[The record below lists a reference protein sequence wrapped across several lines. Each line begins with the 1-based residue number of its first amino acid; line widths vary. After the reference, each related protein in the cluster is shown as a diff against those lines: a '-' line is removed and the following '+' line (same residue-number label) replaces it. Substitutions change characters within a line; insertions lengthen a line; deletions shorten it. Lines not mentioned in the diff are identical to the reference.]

1 MYLTREEES
10 ILAGEQGNGR
20 RRAMELLVAV
30 GKIYGADKLVPIK
43 SAHLSGVSYKT
54 IGEGGIDFLQ
64 EMSQDS
70 NVSVITTLNPSG
82 MDSERWKEMHV
93 SEEFAR
99 KQLEIIEC
107 YGKLGVK
114 TTCSCTPYLS
124 INAPGKGDT
133 IAWAESSALSY
144 ANSVLGARTNRE
156 GGPGALAASI
166 IGKTPLYGLH
176 LDANRVPTVVIEAEM
191 KEDLLDYSLLGHAIG
206 TRIGGAVPFIRGVR
220 PGSDKL
226 KMMAAAMAASG
237 SVALFHV
244 EGITPDADRQAT
256 NGLEVI
262 KIDEKELRS
271 FKDKVSSGKDPDL
284 IALGCP
290 HLSEDEV
297 RHLANVVKGKRKVKD
312 TDVWFCTSRAVKARC
327 PNETKELERIGKVVC
342 DTCMI
347 VTPIEGVY
355 RCTATNSCKAC
366 SYLPSLC
373 SQKVV
378 CESAETLLGSVMQ

>member
-1 MYLTREEES
+1 MFLTREEES
-10 ILAGEQGNGR
+10 ILAGEQGQGR

-30 GKIYGADKLVPIK
+30 GKIYGAEKLVPIT

-54 IGEGGIDFLQ
+54 IGEGGIDFLK

-70 NVSVITTLNPSG
+70 KVSVRTTLNPSG
-82 MDSERWKEMHV
+82 MDSYRWKEMHV
-93 SEEFAR
+93 AEKFAH
-99 KQLEIIEC
+99 KQLEIIEY
-107 YGKLGVK
+107 YGKLGVQ

-124 INAPGKGDT
+124 TNVPRKGDS

-144 ANSVLGARTNRE
+144 ANSVIGARTNRE
-156 GGPGALAASI
+156 GGPSALAASI

-176 LDANRVPTVVIEAEM
+176 LDQNRRPTVVIKADM
-191 KEDLLDYSLLGHAIG
+191 KEDLLDYALLGQVIG
-206 TRIGGAVPFIRGVR
+206 SRIGNAIPFITGIR
-220 PGSDKL
+220 PGTDQL
-226 KMMAAAMAASG
+226 KMMAAAMAAAG

-244 EGITPDADRQAT
+244 DGVTPDSKLQEVK
-256 NGLEVI
+256 GLEVI
-262 KIDEKELRS
+262 NVDGRELRTC
-271 FKDKVSSGKDPDL
+271 KDKISSGKDPDL

-297 RHLANVVKGKRKVKD
+297 RQLASMVKGKKKVKD
-312 TDVWFCTSRAVKARC
+312 TDVWFCTSRDVVTSC
-327 PNETKELERIGKVVC
+327 PKEVKELERIGKVVC

-366 SYLPSLC
+366 NYLPSLC

>member
-1 MYLTREEES
+1 MFLTKEEES

-30 GKIYGADKLVPIK
+30 GKVYGAERLVPIT

-54 IGEGGIDFLQ
+54 IGEGGIDFLK
-64 EMSQDS
+64 EMSQDCK
-70 NVSVITTLNPSG
+70 VTVRTTLNPSG

-99 KQLEIIEC
+99 KQLDIIEC
-107 YGKLGVK
+107 YGRLGVQ

-124 INAPGKGDT
+124 INVPNRGDT

-176 LDANRVPTVVIEAEM
+176 LDVNRVPTVVIEAEM
-191 KEDLLDYSLLGHAIG
+191 REDLLDYALLGHAIG
-206 TRIGGAVPFIRGVR
+206 SKIGGAVPFIRGVR
-220 PGSDKL
+220 PGTDQL
-226 KMMAAAMAASG
+226 KIMAAAMAAAG
-237 SVALFHV
+237 SVAMFHV
-244 EGITPDADRQAT
+244 DRVTPDSASQDLK
-256 NGLEVI
+256 GLEVI
-262 KIDEKELRS
+262 RIDSKELRTL
-271 FKDKVSSGKDPDL
+271 KDKVTSGKEPDL

-290 HLSEDEV
+290 HLSENEV
-297 RHLANVVKGKRKVKD
+297 RHLASIVKGKRKAKD
-312 TDVWFCTSRAVKARC
+312 TDVWFCTSRDVKARC
-327 PNETKELERIGKVVC
+327 PKEVSELERIGNVVC

-355 RCTATNSCKAC
+355 SCTATNSCKAC

-378 CESAETLLGSVMQ
+378 CESAEALLGSVMQ

>member
-1 MYLTREEES
+1 MFLTREEES

-30 GKIYGADKLVPIK
+30 GKIYDAEKLVPIT

-54 IGEGGIDFLQ
+54 IGEGGIDFLR

-70 NVSVITTLNPSG
+70 KVSVRTTLNPSG

-93 SEEFAR
+93 SEAFAQ
-99 KQLEIIEC
+99 KQLEIIES
-107 YGKLGVK
+107 YRKLGVQ
-114 TTCSCTPYLS
+114 TTCSCTPYLTV
-124 INAPGKGDT
+124 NVPNKGDT

-176 LDANRVPTVVIEAEM
+176 LDVNRVPTVVIEADME
-191 KEDLLDYSLLGHAIG
+191 EILLDYALLGHAIG
-206 TRIGGAVPFIRGVR
+206 SKIGGAVPFIRGVK
-220 PGSDKL
+220 PGTDQL
-226 KMMAAAMAASG
+226 KMMAAAMAAAG

-244 EGITPDADRQAT
+244 DAVTPDSRSQELK
-256 NGLEVI
+256 GLEVI
-262 KIDEKELRS
+262 KIDEKELLA
-271 FKDKVSSGKDPDL
+271 FKDKVTSGKDPDL

-290 HLSEDEV
+290 HLSENEV
-297 RHLANVVKGKRKVKD
+297 RHLADVVKGKRKVKD
-312 TDVWFCTSRAVKARC
+312 TDVWFCTSREVKASCSR
-327 PNETKELERIGKVVC
+327 EISELERIGTVVC

-347 VTPIEGVY
+347 VTPIESVY
-355 RCTATNSCKAC
+355 GCTATNSCKAC

>member
-1 MYLTREEES
+1 MFLTKEEES
-10 ILAGEQGNGR
+10 ILAGEQGHGK

-30 GKIYGADKLVPIK
+30 GKIYGAEKLVPIT

-54 IGEGGIDFLQ
+54 IGDGGIDFLK
-64 EMSQDS
+64 EMSEDCK
-70 NVSVITTLNPSG
+70 VSIKTTLNPSG
-82 MDSERWKEMHV
+82 MDSVRWKEMHV
-93 SEEFAR
+93 AEEFAQ

-107 YGKLGVK
+107 YAKLGVQ

-124 INAPGKGDT
+124 TNVPSKGDT

-144 ANSVLGARTNRE
+144 ANSVIGARTNRE

-176 LDANRVPTVVIEAEM
+176 LDANRRPTIVIEAEM
-191 KEDLLDYSLLGHAIG
+191 KEDLLDFALLGQAIG
-206 TRIGGAVPFIRGVR
+206 SKIGGAVPYIKGVR
-220 PGSDKL
+220 PDTDQL
-226 KMMAAAMAASG
+226 KMMAAAMAAAG

-244 EGITPDADRQAT
+244 EGITPDSEQQEVR
-256 NGLEVI
+256 GLEVI
-262 KIDEKELRS
+262 KVDEKELRT
-271 FKDKVSSGKDPDL
+271 FKDKISTGKDPDL

-290 HLSEDEV
+290 HLSENEV
-297 RHLANVVKGKRKVKD
+297 RHLASTVKGRRKVKD
-312 TDVWFCTSRAVKARC
+312 TDVWFCTSREVVHKC
-327 PNETKELERIGKVVC
+327 PKEVRELERIGKVVC

-366 SYLPSLC
+366 NYLPSLC

-378 CESAETLLGSVMQ
+378 CESAETLLETVMQ

>member
-1 MYLTREEES
+1 MFLTREEES

-30 GKIYGADKLVPIK
+30 GKIYGAEKLVPIT

-54 IGEGGIDFLQ
+54 IGEGGIDFLR
-64 EMSQDS
+64 EMSQDCK
-70 NVSVITTLNPSG
+70 VSVKTTLNPSG
-82 MDSERWKEMHV
+82 MDSERWREMHV
-93 SEEFAR
+93 PEEFAQ
-99 KQLEIIEC
+99 KQLEIIDR
-107 YGKLGVK
+107 YGQLGVD
-114 TTCSCTPYLS
+114 TTCSCTPYLHS
-124 INAPGKGDT
+124 NVPNNGDT

-144 ANSVLGARTNRE
+144 ANSVIGARTNRE

-176 LDANRVPTVVIEAEM
+176 LDPNRRPTVVIEAEM
-191 KEDLLDYSLLGHAIG
+191 GEGLLDYALLGQVIG
-206 TRIGGAVPFIRGVR
+206 SRIGGAVPFIKGIR
-220 PGSDKL
+220 PGTDQL

-244 EGITPDADRQAT
+244 DGVTPDSHVQELK
-256 NGLEVI
+256 GLETIQV
-262 KIDEKELRS
+262 DERELRTA
-271 FKDKVSSGKDPDL
+271 KDKVTSGKDPDL

-290 HLSEDEV
+290 HLSEKEV
-297 RHLANVVKGKRKVKD
+297 RHLASTVKGKRKTKD
-312 TDVWFCTSRAVKARC
+312 TDVWFCTSREVMRRC
-327 PNETKELERIGKVVC
+327 PNDVKELERIGKVVC

-366 SYLPSLC
+366 NYLPSLC

-378 CESAETLLGSVMQ
+378 CESAETLLATVMQ

>member
-1 MYLTREEES
+1 MFLTKEEEA
-10 ILAGEQGNGR
+10 ILAGEQGHGK

-30 GKIYGADKLVPIK
+30 GKIYGAERLVPIT

-54 IGEGGIDFLQ
+54 IGEGGIDFLT
-64 EMSQDS
+64 EMAQDCK
-70 NVSVITTLNPSG
+70 VSVRTTLNPSG
-82 MDSERWKEMHV
+82 MDSVRWKEMHV

-99 KQLEIIEC
+99 KQHAIIEC
-107 YGKLGVK
+107 YAKLGVQ

-124 INAPGKGDT
+124 SNIPKKGDT

-144 ANSVLGARTNRE
+144 ANSVIGARTNRE

-176 LDANRVPTVVIEAEM
+176 LNMNRRPTVVIEAEM
-191 KEDLLDYSLLGHAIG
+191 KGDLLDYALLGQAIG
-206 TRIGGAVPFIRGVR
+206 SRIGSAVPYIRGVK
-220 PGSDKL
+220 PDTDDL
-226 KMMAAAMAASG
+226 KMMAAAMAAAG

-244 EGITPDADRQAT
+244 EGVTPESDGQET
-256 NGLEVI
+256 KGLEII
-262 KIDEKELRS
+262 KVDEKELRS
-271 FKDKVSSGKDPDL
+271 FKDKLSTGKEPDL

-290 HLSEDEV
+290 HLSEKEV
-297 RHLANVVKGKRKVKD
+297 RHLASFIKGKTKVKD
-312 TDVWFCTSRAVKARC
+312 TDVWFCTSREVVAKC
-327 PNETKELERIGKVVC
+327 PKEVRELERVGKVVC

-355 RCTATNSCKAC
+355 HCTATNSCKAC
-366 SYLPSLC
+366 NYLPSLC

>member
-1 MYLTREEES
+1 MFLTKEEES
-10 ILAGEQGNGR
+10 ILAGEQGHGK

-30 GKIYGADKLVPIK
+30 GKIYGAEKLVPIT

-54 IGEGGIDFLQ
+54 IGDGGIDFLK
-64 EMSQDS
+64 EMSEDCK
-70 NVSVITTLNPSG
+70 VSIKTTLNPSG
-82 MDSERWKEMHV
+82 MDSVRWKEMHV
-93 SEEFAR
+93 PEEFAQ

-107 YGKLGVK
+107 YAKLGVQ

-124 INAPGKGDT
+124 TNVPCKGDT

-144 ANSVLGARTNRE
+144 ANSVIGARTNRE

-176 LDANRVPTVVIEAEM
+176 LEANRRSTIVIEAEM
-191 KEDLLDYSLLGHAIG
+191 KENLLDYALLGQAIG
-206 TRIGGAVPFIRGVR
+206 SKIGSAVPYIRGVT
-220 PGSDKL
+220 PDTDQL
-226 KMMAAAMAASG
+226 KMMAAAMAAAG

-244 EGITPDADRQAT
+244 EGITPDSELQEVR
-256 NGLEVI
+256 GLEVI
-262 KIDEKELRS
+262 KVDEKELRT
-271 FKDKVSSGKDPDL
+271 FKDTISTGKDPEL

-290 HLSEDEV
+290 HLSENEV
-297 RHLANVVKGKRKVKD
+297 RHLASTVKGRKKVID
-312 TDVWFCTSRAVKARC
+312 TDVWFCTSREVVGKC
-327 PNETKELERIGKVVC
+327 PKEVRELERIGKVVC

-366 SYLPSLC
+366 NYLPSLC
-373 SQKVV
+373 SQKVI
-378 CESAETLLGSVMQ
+378 CESAESLLDMVMQ

>member
-1 MYLTREEES
+1 MFLTKEEES
-10 ILAGEQGNGR
+10 ILAGEQGHGK

-30 GKIYGADKLVPIK
+30 GKIYGAEKLVPIT

-54 IGEGGIDFLQ
+54 IGDGGIDFLK
-64 EMSQDS
+64 EMSEDCK
-70 NVSVITTLNPSG
+70 VSIKTTLNPSG
-82 MDSERWKEMHV
+82 MDSVRWKEMHV
-93 SEEFAR
+93 AEEFAQ

-107 YGKLGVK
+107 YAKLGVQ

-124 INAPGKGDT
+124 TNVPSKGDT

-144 ANSVLGARTNRE
+144 ANSVIGARTNRE

-176 LDANRVPTVVIEAEM
+176 LDANRRPTIVIEAEM
-191 KEDLLDYSLLGHAIG
+191 KENLLDYALLGQAIG
-206 TRIGGAVPFIRGVR
+206 SRIGGAVPYIRGVK
-220 PGSDKL
+220 PDTDQL
-226 KMMAAAMAASG
+226 KMMAAAMAAAG

-244 EGITPDADRQAT
+244 EGITPDSEQQAVR
-256 NGLEVI
+256 GLEVI
-262 KIDEKELRS
+262 KVDEKELRT
-271 FKDKVSSGKDPDL
+271 FKDKISTGKDPDL

-290 HLSEDEV
+290 HLSENEV
-297 RHLANVVKGKRKVKD
+297 HHLASTVKGRRKVKD
-312 TDVWFCTSRAVKARC
+312 TDVWFCTSREVVRKC
-327 PNETKELERIGKVVC
+327 PKEVQELERIGKVVC

-366 SYLPSLC
+366 NYLPSLC
-373 SQKVV
+373 SQKVI
-378 CESAETLLGSVMQ
+378 CESAESLLESVMQ

>member
-1 MYLTREEES
+1 MFLTREEES
-10 ILAGEQGNGR
+10 ILDGEQGHGR
-20 RRAMELLVAV
+20 RRAMELLVAI
-30 GKIYGADKLVPIK
+30 GKIYGAEKLVPIT

-54 IGEGGIDFLQ
+54 IGEGGIDFLK
-64 EMSQDS
+64 EMSQDCR
-70 NVSVITTLNPSG
+70 VSVKTTLNPSG
-82 MDSERWKEMHV
+82 MDSVRWREMHV
-93 SEEFAR
+93 AEEFAQ
-99 KQLEIIEC
+99 KQLEIVEY

-114 TTCSCTPYLS
+114 TTCSCTPYLAT
-124 INAPGKGDT
+124 NVPQKGDT
-133 IAWAESSALSY
+133 VAWAESSALSY
-144 ANSVLGARTNRE
+144 ANSVIGARTNRE

-176 LDANRVPTVVIEAEM
+176 LDANRRATVIIEAEM
-191 KEDLLDYSLLGHAIG
+191 KEDMLDYALLGQAIG
-206 TRIGGAVPFIRGVR
+206 SKIGGAIPFIRGVR
-220 PGSDKL
+220 PGTDQL
-226 KMMAAAMAASG
+226 KMMAAAMAAAG

-244 EGITPDADRQAT
+244 DEVTPDSKLQEL

-262 KIDEKELRS
+262 KVDERELLT
-271 FKDKVSSGKDPDL
+271 FKDKITSGKDPDL

-290 HLSEDEV
+290 HLSENEV
-297 RHLANVVKGKRKVKD
+297 RHLASTVKGKRKIKD
-312 TDVWFCTSRAVKARC
+312 TDVWFCTSREVVGRC
-327 PNETKELERIGKVVC
+327 PREVRELERIGKVVC

-366 SYLPSLC
+366 NYLPSLC